1 MDYLASE
8 MRRITTVHPK
18 YPESDI
24 SLVYLTVT
32 MMLIVMGMLELNSR
46 PQGGP
51 FDSQRLQCRFAAR
64 HWEFQQWLA
73 VQRVP
78 CNKTQIF

>member
-1 MDYLASE
+1 
-8 MRRITTVHPK
+8 MRRITAVHPK

-32 MMLIVMGMLELNSR
+32 MMLIVMGELNSR

-51 FDSQRLQCRFAAR
+51 FDSQRFQCRVAFR
-64 HWEFQQWLA
+64 QREFQQWLA

-78 CNKTQIF
+78 CNRT

>member
-1 MDYLASE
+1 MDYYLASE
-8 MRRITTVHPK
+8 MRRITAVHSE

-51 FDSQRLQCRFAAR
+51 FDS
-64 HWEFQQWLA
+64 
-73 VQRVP
+73 
-78 CNKTQIF
+78 